1 MSFMNLSG
9 LRDQDLKTLVA
20 ILFSYRI
27 FLLIITSTVI

>member
-9 LRDQDLKTLVA
+9 LRDQDLETLVA
-20 ILFSYRI
+20 ILFSYCI